1 MKIFDMNKI
10 KFDNVIAATNDM
22 LQHLQRKL
30 IFADII
36 LSINKQLK
44 GGKEK

>member
-1 MKIFDMNKI
+1 MNKI
-10 KFDNVIAATNDM
+10 KIDNVITATNDM

-30 IFADII
+30 IFADIT

-44 GGKEK
+44 GGLKK